1 MLNGTS
7 IMTLDSKILI
17 VRENLKKRKEDQLV
31 LKMEK
36 NLNQKTS
43 RKKLHGKVLTNNKSL
58 SINQIR

>member
-1 MLNGTS
+1 MLNGTL

-36 NLNQKTS
+36 SLNQKTS
-43 RKKLHGKVLTNNKSL
+43 RKKLHGKDLTNNKSL